1 MAAINVEFLGIS
13 AGKAAGLITGQALGM
28 HVHVAPDFCTKAVLL
43 LGIRQQF
50 IEFTV
55 NQNDP
60 QMRQN
65 IKIVKINGKAIEV
78 DAYAGQVARVNRVW
92 KDGDVL
98 TIELPMKVSVSRWYD
113 NGAVVERGPLLYAL
127 KMNEKWEKKQ
137 MEAEKVQDYGEW
149 YYEVTSDTPWNYALS
164 SRSFDPAHIEG
175 NFIVEKTGKIADYP
189 WNVENAP
196 ISIKT
201 QAKRVKN
208 WTLVRGSA
216 GPVAYYTQMENDTEG
231 EETIELIPYGCTTLR
246 VAEFPV
252 RR

>member
-1 MAAINVEFLGIS
+1 MLPPAAASGETCPIESPEVPPEKRPS
-13 AGKAAGLITGQALGM
+13 VTG
-28 HVHVAPDFCTKAVLL
+28 
-43 LGIRQQF
+43 
-50 IEFTV
+50 
-55 NQNDP
+55 
-60 QMRQN
+60 
-65 IKIVKINGKAIEV
+65 
-78 DAYAGQVARVNRVW
+78 
-92 KDGDVL
+92 
-98 TIELPMKVSVSRWYD
+98 
-113 NGAVVERGPLLYAL
+113 
-127 KMNEKWEKKQ
+127 
-137 MEAEKVQDYGEW
+137 
-149 YYEVTSDTPWNYALS
+149 
-164 SRSFDPAHIEG
+164 
-175 NFIVEKTGKIADYP
+175 YP